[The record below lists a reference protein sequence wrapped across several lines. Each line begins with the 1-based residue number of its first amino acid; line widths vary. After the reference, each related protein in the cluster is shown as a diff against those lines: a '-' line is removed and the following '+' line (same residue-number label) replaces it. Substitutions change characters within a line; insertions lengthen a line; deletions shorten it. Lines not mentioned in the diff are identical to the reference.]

1 MQDLV
6 ITGSLASHRNGVP
19 PGDHVGN
26 FDGIGEVRVTV
37 GRTGLAPEPAPWV
50 EAAGRQLLQ

>member
-26 FDGIGEVRVTV
+26 SDGIGEVRVTF
-37 GRTGLAPEPAPWV
+37 AEPPDG
-50 EAAGRQLLQ
+50 AGPGTSTLG